1 MFRGLKRLGIVAL
14 AATLAALVIPAPGQ
28 AQDPD
33 LSWPPSTYTP
43 PDHVGFVIQD
53 SWVESSVIDVAMA
66 NSPNGCSSLSDPKC
80 ASLGNKHGWVIRRVA
95 PPCGLALAWEEC
107 VESLSL
113 VSDSSSIDLS
123 YTGQAPGLTFASDA
137 ARGLPTGST
146 MSLFDDPE
154 SDSPDDGY
162 AVYLGGWM
170 RGPTAPPWRAGP
182 FRLGELSLQVFRY
195 RLVPQAENTTSGMC
209 LWWTPTHCAQRRA
222 FPEDKALKAAVRLH
236 TSVTGWLGGRL
247 EDPAIRVTPVPG
259 VALNRV
265 EVMAKPIELPLVA
278 VSIPKGD
285 ATQEIRDYWADI
297 QDRCGDVPCPMQ
309 VTWLESWSPRV
320 SDVLRVYAPFLG
332 DTATRV
338 IPTWSVVPLTNA
350 FKNPC
355 LRSKEQ
361 LLGLVTTNATVFNA
375 RQPEFSGGSLRYQ
388 VAALHH
394 LPGGEVFRGSYDLV
408 MRSETARCL
417 YGFTNAPVRAEIK
430 VTSEDGVDQA
440 VSTSLAESGGWLRL
454 SARGFQFSKP
464 TIQVTLK
471 STSRDRVLVCTKG
484 EKTKKVTAVSPKCP
498 KGWRPVLT

>member
-1 MFRGLKRLGIVAL
+1 MGVAAAL
-14 AATLAALVIPAPGQ
+14 ALGLVQGTSLAG
-28 AQDPD
+28 DPD
-33 LSWPPSTYTP
+33 LSWPPHMP

-53 SWVESSVIDVAMA
+53 SWVESSIINVAVA
-66 NSPNGCSSLSDPKC
+66 NSPSECSSLLDPKC
-80 ASLGNKHGWVIRRVA
+80 APLAKKHGWWIRRVA
-95 PPCGLALAWEEC
+95 PPCDQALAWEEC

-113 VSDSSSIDLS
+113 VGENSSTVLE
-123 YTGQAPGLTFASDA
+123 YTGQAPGHTFPSDA
-137 ARGLPTGST
+137 KRGLPTGST

-162 AVYLGGWM
+162 AVYLGGQL
-170 RGPTAPPWRAGP
+170 RGATAPPWRTGP

-195 RLVPQAENTTSGMC
+195 RVVPHAQSTTSGMC
-209 LWWTPTHCAQRRA
+209 LWYTPTHCAQRRA

-259 VALNRV
+259 VPLNRV
-265 EVMAKPIELPLVA
+265 EIRAKPIELPLVA
-278 VSIPKGD
+278 VSIPKSE

-297 QDRCGDVPCPMQ
+297 QRRCGDVPCPMQ
-309 VTWLESWSPRV
+309 VTWLESWQPKV
-320 SDVLRVYAPFLG
+320 SKLLRLYAPFLG

-338 IPTWSVVPLTNA
+338 IPTWSVVPLANA
-350 FKNPC
+350 FQNPC

-375 RQPEFSGGSLRYQ
+375 RQPQFSGGSLRYQ

-394 LPGGEVFRGSYDLV
+394 LPDGEVFRGSYDLV
-408 MRSETARCL
+408 LRSETARCL
-417 YGFTNAPVRAEIK
+417 YGFTNAPLQAEIK

-440 VSTSLAESGGWLRL
+440 VSTSLSESGGWLRL
-454 SARGFQFSKP
+454 SARNFHFSTP

-471 STSRDRVLVCTKG
+471 SSSRERVLVCTKG
-484 EKTKKVTAVSPKCP
+484 KKTKKVTGVKPKCP
-498 KGWRPVLT
+498 KGWTPVTS